1 MKMYK
6 KSDLKLVNGLLVTE
20 GGDVVMPDT
29 CVVTQANELET
40 LWQKAEYLAKQPS
53 AQPMPSLDG
62 FKRKSAN
69 DADALFTVTTPL
81 MDKKAGEA
89 IAIMDELDDMAT
101 CEKAN
106 ALLAEFSE
114 LLRFVREDVVLDCGG
129 SVPYLFDTPS
139 LGSVL
144 ELTEQDLVDVIA
156 EACGM
161 EQELPI
167 DHGME
172 PRRIYADELEED
184 DLETL
189 LGIIRKHDPDAAK
202 VDSIGTLKPDCDHD
216 EKESEEE

>member
-20 GGDVVMPDT
+20 DGEVVMPDVR
-29 CVVTQANELET
+29 VVRQANELET

-62 FKRKSAN
+62 FKRKSIH
-69 DADALFTVTTPL
+69 DTDALFTVTTPL
-81 MDKKAGEA
+81 MDRKAEEA
-89 IAIMDELDDMAT
+89 VALMDELDDMAT

-106 ALLAEFSE
+106 ALLSEFSA
-114 LLRFVREDVVLDCGG
+114 LLRFVREDVVLGCGG
-129 SVPYLFDTPS
+129 EVPYLFDTPN

-161 EQELPI
+161 EQMPKV
-167 DHGME
+167 DDME
-172 PRRIYADELEED
+172 HRRIYAEDLEED

-189 LGIIRKHDPDAAK
+189 LNIIKKHDPDAAK
-202 VDSIGTLKPDCDHD
+202 VDSIGTFEPDDNDH

>member
-20 GGDVVMPDT
+20 DGEVVMPDV
-29 CVVTQANELET
+29 CVVRQANELET

-62 FKRKSAN
+62 FKRKSIHDT
-69 DADALFTVTTPL
+69 DAMFTVTTPL
-81 MDKKAGEA
+81 MDKKAEEA
-89 IAIMDELDDMAT
+89 VAIMDELDDMVT

-106 ALLAEFSE
+106 AMLTEFSS
-114 LLRFVREDVVLDCGG
+114 LLRFVREDVVLGCGG
-129 SVPYLFDTPS
+129 EVPYLFDTPS

-161 EQELPI
+161 EQMPKVG
-167 DHGME
+167 DME
-172 PRRIYADELEED
+172 PRYAEDLEED

-189 LGIIRKHDPDAAK
+189 LNIIKKHDPDAAK
-202 VDSIGTLKPDCDHD
+202 VDSIGTFEPDCNDY